1 MNFTTEQQMVLDA
14 RRGNILVS
22 AAAGSGKTAVLTE
35 RIVRRVRQELVDID
49 NVLVLTFTD
58 NAAINMRQ
66 KIEEKLRLAL
76 RGAKDESTRR
86 RLEHQLA
93 RLPLASIS
101 TMHSFCLKTLRDYAN
116 LLTTPDGNDL
126 LIKTDLRIM
135 TPEDRD
141 RLLDECVDRV
151 LRARYIA
158 AAESAHPETEVFLHL
173 TDMFASGRSDNS
185 LRELLLSMYN
195 KLRSMADYREIVTG
209 LIERL
214 KEDAES
220 FPQSL
225 VAEHYYER
233 LRLLVRRYG
242 RHRDELWSLLNDPD
256 LFLIK
261 NKKENA
267 ARVQVLLECVE
278 RLDRICQ
285 YVMTETRLDWDTI
298 HRLGKP
304 ITLDFKLSL
313 RKTDDSLKTRTIQL
327 LRSVFGELAH
337 MLNGRYGTKSFT
349 DNYVFNKEGVFD
361 HKVAE
366 IEADTRRMLP
376 QLECL
381 VELLLELD
389 DTFLASKQLRGEV
402 DFADFEHY
410 ALRLL
415 RQPEVSLHYREIFK
429 EIYVDEFQDT
439 SSIQNSLLSEL
450 ANENQFVVGD
460 IKQSIYRFRH
470 ARPEIFEQIKRTYLS
485 HRDEGTCFELHR
497 NFRSSDTILRA
508 VNQIFS
514 LIMKENVAEIEYVD
528 GHQFTLP
535 QNDEDREPEQAPV
548 RWIVGRDD
556 QVSEAEL
563 MIETI
568 RGLIAAGRQY
578 GEIAVLMRTND
589 ACKSMIKALN
599 DAGIR
604 ASSDLQVK
612 YQDLYEI
619 NLLTSL
625 VQVLDNARQDYPL
638 ISVMASPLLGQ
649 PFTEAE
655 MALARQTWV
664 ARGGSRRAP
673 FSEVVFADFWRE
685 EHSEPAR
692 RLESFRDR
700 LNEVR
705 GRLTTRPISMVFEEL
720 MAETGLV
727 EQLAIMS
734 DGARRTR
741 NVEAFMDWI
750 RQYETGYRTDIGGFS
765 RFLQQREDVA
775 FEHKKLTKEDA
786 ERLNAVTVIT
796 SHSSKGLEFP
806 VVMIGSM
813 SRNIHGR
820 PALDGK
826 VDFSEKLGLA
836 FQVFQD
842 VDGIMYTWKSM
853 QYKAVEMEVRQAHF
867 AEELRLLYVAMT
879 RAEQELYLL
888 SPDFHKMVE
897 KIEQGFEL
905 SSTDLRDEDIAGLKT
920 YDELLLAAL
929 LSSGEFSADALSRFL
944 TADPQPSSAQ
954 LLTGAT
960 GWRLI
965 APPSEMEV
973 EEEEKA
979 TPVRAISD
987 LMADSLFAKEGL
999 QDRKTAVTS
1008 LLRAPKSTLA
1018 RAVSQKTVST
1028 DIPLKITVVE
1038 MKRRSDRFDAE
1049 RAAEAG
1055 LPLRAINLVPQRS
1068 AETRFED
1075 DLRNGADL
1083 LAGAELGT
1091 ALHKAFRFLDVEL
1104 LRAAG
1109 TEEATTQQLRWM
1121 VADGC
1126 LSDREFHSLLP
1137 FANSLLTFSRS
1148 DLAARILDAEAL
1160 GPDGTDE
1167 CLGVFREIPFT
1178 LTIPAAGLYPT
1189 ENLSDDDQI
1198 MVQGI
1203 IDLWF
1208 EIKGRCTLVDY
1219 KSDRVPSGMDPDSYF
1234 IENYRSQL
1242 EIYAEAVR
1250 RAARLPID
1258 RMIIW
1263 SVRHSRAIEIPQ
1275 D

>member
-1 MNFTTEQQMVLDA
+1 MNFTAEQQMVLDA
-14 RRGNILVS
+14 QRGNILVS

-58 NAAINMRQ
+58 NAATNMRQ
-66 KIEEKLRLAL
+66 KIEEKLKKAL
-76 RGAKDESTRR
+76 HDAKDESTRR

-93 RLPLASIS
+93 RLSLASIS
-101 TMHSFCLKTLRDYAN
+101 TMHAFCLKTLRDYAN

-141 RLLDECVDRV
+141 HLLDDCVDRV
-151 LRARYIA
+151 LRARYVA
-158 AAESAHPETEVFLHL
+158 AAESAHPETEVFLQL
-173 TDMFASGRSDNS
+173 TDMLASGRSDNF

-195 KLRSMADYREIVTG
+195 KLRSMADYREIATG
-209 LIERL
+209 LIEQL

-225 VAEHYYER
+225 VADHYYER
-233 LRLLVRRYG
+233 LRMLVRRYG
-242 RHRDELWSLLNDPD
+242 RHRDELWSLLNNPE

-267 ARVQVLLECVE
+267 VRVQVLLGCVE
-278 RLDRICQ
+278 RLDRICR
-285 YVMTETRLDWDTI
+285 YVLTETRLDWDTL

-304 ITLDFKLSL
+304 ISLDFRLSL

-337 MLNGRYGTKSFT
+337 MLNGEFGTKSFT
-349 DNYVFNKEGVFD
+349 DNYVFNKEGVFN
-361 HKVAE
+361 HSVAE
-366 IEADTRRMLP
+366 IEEDTCRMLP
-376 QLECL
+376 PLECL
-381 VELLLELD
+381 VELLLALD
-389 DTFLASKQLRGEV
+389 DVFSTSKQLRGEV
-402 DFADFEHY
+402 DFSDFEHY

-415 RQPEVSLHYREIFK
+415 RLPEVSLHYREIYK

-439 SSIQNSLLSEL
+439 SSIQNSLLNEL
-450 ANENQFVVGD
+450 ANENRFVVGD

-470 ARPEIFEQIKRTYLS
+470 ARPEIFEQIKKTYLS
-485 HRDEGTCFELHR
+485 HRDKGTCYELHR
-497 NFRSSDTILRA
+497 NFRSSDTILSA

-528 GHQFTLP
+528 GHQFTLSP
-535 QNDEDREPEQAPV
+535 DDEEREPSHTPV

-568 RGLIAAGRQY
+568 RELIAAGRQY
-578 GEIAVLMRTND
+578 GEIAVLARTND
-589 ACKSMIKALN
+589 ACKSLIKALH
-599 DAGIR
+599 AVGIR

-638 ISVMASPLLGQ
+638 ISVMGSPLLGR
-649 PFTEAE
+649 PFTETE
-655 MALARQTWV
+655 MALARHAWV
-664 ARGGSRRAP
+664 ARGGSGRAP
-673 FSEVVFADFWRE
+673 FSEVVFADFWKE
-685 EHSEPAR
+685 EHSKLAR
-692 RLESFRDR
+692 RLVSFRDR
-700 LNEVR
+700 LNEIR
-705 GRLTTRPISMVFEEL
+705 GRLTTRPISVVLEEL
-720 MAETGLV
+720 MTEVGLM
-727 EQLAIMS
+727 ENLAIMS

-741 NVEAFMDWI
+741 NVETFMGWT

-765 RFLQQREDVA
+765 RFLQQREDVT

-806 VVMIGSM
+806 VVLIGSM
-813 SRNIHGR
+813 SRNIYGR
-820 PALDGK
+820 PALSGK
-826 VDFSEKLGLA
+826 VDFSEKLGFA
-836 FQVFQD
+836 FHVSQD
-842 VDGIMYTWKSM
+842 MDGIMYSWKSM

-888 SPDFHKMVE
+888 SPDFHNTVE
-897 KIEQGFEL
+897 KIDQGLEL
-905 SSTDLRDEDIAGLKT
+905 SSTGLRDEDIAGLKT

-929 LSSGEFSADALSRFL
+929 LSSGEFSADALRLFL
-944 TADPQPSSAQ
+944 AADPQPASAQ
-954 LLTGAT
+954 LLDGAT
-960 GWRLI
+960 GWRII
-965 APPSEMEV
+965 APPAEIKM
-973 EEEEKA
+973 EEEKKAMTARA
-979 TPVRAISD
+979 TQGLTTD
-987 LMADSLFAKEGL
+987 FLFGRESL
-999 QDRKTAVTS
+999 QDRKKAVTS
-1008 LLRAPKSTLA
+1008 LLRAPKSILA
-1018 RAVSQKTVST
+1018 RPALKKTAST

-1038 MKRRSDRFDAE
+1038 MKRRSDQFNAE
-1049 RAAEAG
+1049 RTAEAG

-1068 AETRFED
+1068 NETRLED
-1075 DLRNGADL
+1075 DLQSGADL

-1091 ALHKAFRFLDVEL
+1091 ALHKAFRFLDTEL
-1104 LRAAG
+1104 LRAAC
-1109 TEEATTQQLRWM
+1109 TEEAATQQLRWM

-1137 FANSLLTFSRS
+1137 FANSLLAFSRS
-1148 DLAARILDAEAL
+1148 DLAARILDAEVL

-1178 LTIPAAGLYPT
+1178 LTIPAGGLYPT

-1258 RMIIW
+1258 RMLVW
-1263 SVRHSRAIEIPQ
+1263 SVRDSRAIEIPQ